1 MFDLEK
7 TISAWRDGLFSVG
20 LSAADVDELE
30 SHLRDDFAWQL
41 HSGLDAGHAFDDAI
55 GRLGCPAALQKEFKK
70 IVVMGPFATRAKN
83 AVLSFAGIPNHHLF
97 MNDPSLKLDSR
108 WATYLRSILFLLP
121 ALALWVLAST
131 YVTPQFHAIW
141 IKSAGNSPALLD
153 QLLRLDLAIMYLIKD
168 RFLYIATAILLS
180 LALLEWRSHL
190 WPCYRRAVI
199 GSGVF
204 ILNLAIVFSF
214 AVMFLCAT
222 FAAQQLLITAKVN

>member
-1 MFDLEK
+1 MFDFEK
-7 TISAWRDGLFSVG
+7 TISAWRDGLFSAG
-20 LSAADVDELE
+20 LSATDVNELE

-41 HSGLDAGHAFDDAI
+41 HSGLDARQAFDSAV

-70 IVVMGPFATRAKN
+70 LGVVGHFATRAKN
-83 AVLSFAGIPNHHLF
+83 AVFSFAGIPNHELF
-97 MNDPSLKLDSR
+97 MNDPSFKLDSR

-141 IKSAGNSPALLD
+141 IKSAGNSPASLD
-153 QLLRLDLAIMYLIKD
+153 QLLRLDLAIMSLIKD
-168 RFLYIATAILLS
+168 HIFYIAAAVLIS
-180 LALLEWRSHL
+180 LALLEWRSRL
-190 WPCYRRAVI
+190 WPRYRRAVI

-222 FAAQQLLITAKVN
+222 FAAQQLLNTARVN